1 MEPGSETSIAG
12 SPAYVCTVAG
22 GGVNGTKFQ
31 QEDLLIDAKRPAWS
45 GMCKVTCSS
54 AADGCEPEVFWVPRV
69 NEAGQWL
76 QCSLETPACIVG
88 LRIGSNEDG
97 SRGALGKG
105 FHTTQFLV
113 QVQLEASASQW
124 HNVALANQPV
134 TFPPSGGTAM
144 FGTAAFV
151 RALRIMP
158 TAWGDSGI
166 GLHVTLLEEL
176 VAGPLDIRFN
186 FNINH
191 GISFDHSKRKLVCC
205 DRLTVEC
212 GGITR
217 CVL

>member
-1 MEPGSETSIAG
+1 MARVRS
-12 SPAYVCTVAG
+12 
-22 GGVNGTKFQ
+22 
-31 QEDLLIDAKRPAWS
+31 LIP
-45 GMCKVTCSS
+45 
-54 AADGCEPEVFWVPRV
+54 
-69 NEAGQWL
+69 
-76 QCSLETPACIVG
+76 
-88 LRIGSNEDG
+88 
-97 SRGALGKG
+97 
-105 FHTTQFLV
+105 QFLV